1 MPNNATIR
9 KIVSQKLSHHRMQHT
24 LGVEMTAMQLAR
36 LYGVAEDKAC
46 TAALLHDYAKQL
58 PSDQLLRKAEKYGL
72 EIGSFER
79 VHPDL
84 LHGPVAAKMAQEEFD
99 IQDPEILEAIAC
111 HTTGKVGMGT
121 LAQIIY
127 LADAI
132 EPHRKFPEADELRR
146 LSIKRLP
153 EALYQ
158 CARHTMI
165 YLAQR
170 NIPQHPVTQEVLA
183 WFKQL
188 QEGEQDNDRTSEN
201 NC

>member
-9 KIVSQKLSHHRMQHT
+9 KIVSQRLSHHRMQHT
-24 LGVEMTAMQLAR
+24 LGVEMTAIQLAR
-36 LYGVAEDKAC
+36 LYGVDEEKVC
-46 TAALLHDYAKQL
+46 TAAILHDYAKQL
-58 PSDQLLRKAEKYGL
+58 PSDRLLAKAQAYGL
-72 EIGSFER
+72 EIGDFER
-79 VHPDL
+79 AHPDL
-84 LHGPVAAKMAQEEFD
+84 LHGPVAAKMAEEEFA
-99 IQDPEILEAIAC
+99 IHDPDILEAITY

-127 LADAI
+127 LADSI

-146 LSIKRLP
+146 LSLNRLP

-170 NIPQHPVTQEVLA
+170 NIPQHPATQEVLT

-188 QEGEQDNDRTSEN
+188 QEKEQNDDGTSEKD
-201 NC
+201 C